1 MFEELVAWIKRDKFN
16 ILLTLFAAML
26 PVGISWLVNGHHKFF
41 SLAIEPKE
49 NYLIHTVFVFSTIL
63 VLIRNF
69 WSTHMELTEKD
80 DKIKSYIAK
89 DCNIKLFHN
98 ELESSFKVV
107 RVTVWQFYIAWIIVW
122 LLWLTYYLGNFFFAI
137 NGVEVKIFCDTLDFL
152 TSTVIFAVYLILAT
166 VTVDMKKRLKN
177 NIAYF
182 YGIVLWVLIFVLW
195 IVGVSMSNTYYGLI
209 STDEAEKLVN
219 LLLSLYS
226 TITFTLVLGKI
237 NSNYL
242 QIPKLFLWM
251 LYLYAIIQA
260 YHPFISD
267 GYQIGV
273 VGNVLNFLFP
283 YITLF
288 GKFFLILTL
297 CWISNKRRFLFFVIQ
312 KSVSIDEAPVLLND
326 LNKECGNGDV

>member
-1 MFEELVAWIKRDKFN
+1 MFDELINWIKKDKFN
-16 ILLTLFAAML
+16 ILLTLFAAIL
-26 PVGISWLVNGHHKFF
+26 PVAISWLVNSHHIPF
-41 SLAIEPKE
+41 SLVIEPKE
-49 NYLIHTVFVFSTIL
+49 NYLIHTVFVFSTII

-69 WSTHMELTEKD
+69 WSIHMELTEKD
-80 DKIKSYIAK
+80 EKIKSYIAK
-89 DCNIKLFHN
+89 DCNIKLFCN

-107 RVTVWQFYIAWIIVW
+107 RITIWQFYIAWIIVW
-122 LLWLTYYLGNFFFAI
+122 LLWLIYYLGNFFFSI
-137 NGVEVKIFCDTLDFL
+137 NGVEVKAFCDTLDFM
-152 TSTVIFAVYLILAT
+152 TSTVIFAIYLILAT

-182 YGIVLWVLIFVLW
+182 YGVVLWILIFVLW
-195 IVGVSMSNTYYGLI
+195 IVGVFMSNTYYGLI
-209 STDEAEKLVN
+209 STNEAENLVN

-267 GYQIGV
+267 GYHIGV
-273 VGNVLNFLFP
+273 VGKTLNIIFP
-283 YITLF
+283 YITLM
-288 GKFFLILTL
+288 GKIFLILTL

-312 KSVSIDEAPVLLND
+312 KSVSIDETPVRLNE
-326 LNKECGNGDV
+326 LNKECGD